1 MPILTYL
8 QAINLALKEEMR
20 RDPDVVLMGEDVGA
34 LGGAFKLTEGLQEEF
49 GVSRVIDTP
58 ISELLITGAGVGL
71 ALAGMR
77 PGVEMPFMDFI
88 SCGFDQIV
96 NMAATA
102 RYRHGGSVKVPLVVR
117 GPSGGGV
124 HGALFHSQNPEAWFT
139 RVPGLKVVCPGSVRD
154 ARGLLKAAIRD
165 DNPVLFFEHK
175 RLYRSLKDDLPEV
188 QEPEPLGKVRVA
200 REGTDLSIVTYG
212 GTVPISLGAADVLA
226 SEGISAEVVDLR
238 TLLPL
243 DFAGIQAT
251 LEKTGKLLVVHED
264 RRTGGIGGDIV
275 SRVVEELWDKLDAPP
290 RRVTAIDC
298 HTPFAQT
305 LESAVLP
312 DEAQILAEARRL
324 AAY

>member
-1 MPILTYL
+1 MPVLTYL
-8 QAINLALKEEMR
+8 QAINLALREEMR
-20 RDPDVVLMGEDVGA
+20 RDPNVLIMGEDVGA

-49 GVSRVIDTP
+49 GTERVIDTP
-58 ISELLITGAGVGL
+58 ISELLIAGAGVGL

-77 PGVEMPFMDFI
+77 PVVEMQFMDFI

-96 NMAATA
+96 NMAGTA

-165 DNPVLFFEHK
+165 DNPVVFFEHK
-175 RLYRSLKDDLPEV
+175 RLYRSLKEDLPEV

-200 REGTDLSIVTYG
+200 REGDDLSIVTYG
-212 GTVPISLGAADVLA
+212 GTLSYCLSAAETLA
-226 SEGISAEVVDLR
+226 GEGVSAEVVDLR

-243 DFAGIQAT
+243 DFEGVKRT

-275 SRVVEELWDKLDAPP
+275 ARVVEEAWESLDAPP

-312 DEAQILAEARRL
+312 SEAQILAEARRL

>member
-1 MPILTYL
+1 MPTLTYL
-8 QAINLALKEEMR
+8 QAINLALREEMR
-20 RDPDVVLMGEDVGA
+20 RDPDVLIMGEDVGE
-34 LGGAFKLTEGLQEEF
+34 LGGAFKLTEGIQAEF
-49 GVSRVIDTP
+49 GVDRVIDTP

-77 PGVEMPFMDFI
+77 PVVEMQFMDFI

-139 RVPGLKVVCPGSVRD
+139 RVPGLKVVCPGTVRD

-165 DNPVLFFEHK
+165 DNPVVFFEHK
-175 RLYRSLKDDLPEV
+175 RLYRSLKEDLPET
-188 QEPEPLGKVRVA
+188 QEPEPLGKVRVH
-200 REGTDLSIVTYG
+200 REGSDLSIVTYG
-212 GTVPISLGAADVLA
+212 GTVTMCLTVADELA
-226 SEGISAEVVDLR
+226 KEGISAEVVDLR

-243 DFAGIQAT
+243 DFEGVRRS

-264 RRTGGIGGDIV
+264 RRTGGIASEVIT
-275 SRVVEELWDKLDAPP
+275 RVIEEAWENLDAPP

-298 HTPFAQT
+298 HTPFAPA
-305 LESAVLP
+305 LEAVVLP
-312 DEAQILAEARRL
+312 NEAQILGEARRL

>member
-1 MPILTYL
+1 MPTLTYL

-20 RDPDVVLMGEDVGA
+20 RDPDVLIMGEDVGA

-58 ISELLITGAGVGL
+58 ISELLIAGAGVGL
-71 ALAGMR
+71 AIAGMR
-77 PGVEMPFMDFI
+77 PVVEMQFMDFI
-88 SCGFDQIV
+88 SCAFDQIV

-102 RYRHGGSVKVPLVVR
+102 RYRHGGSVKVPLVIR

-124 HGALFHSQNPEAWFT
+124 HGALFHSQNPESWFT

-165 DNPVLFFEHK
+165 DNPVVFFEHK
-175 RLYRSLKDDLPEV
+175 RLYRSLKEDLPEV

-200 REGTDLSIVTYG
+200 REGSDLSIVTYG
-212 GTVPISLGAADVLA
+212 GTLSLSLSAADTLA
-226 SEGISAEVVDLR
+226 GEGISAEVVDLR

-243 DFAGIQAT
+243 DFEGIKRT

-264 RRTGGIGGDIV
+264 RRTGGIASEIV
-275 SRVVEELWDKLDAPP
+275 TRVVEEAWENLDAPP

-312 DEAQILAEARRL
+312 NEAQILAEARRL

>member
-1 MPILTYL
+1 MPTVTYL
-8 QAINLALKEEMR
+8 QAINLALREEMK
-20 RDPDVVLMGEDVGA
+20 RDPDVVVIGEDVGA
-34 LGGAFKLTEGLQEEF
+34 LGGAFKLTEGIQQEF
-49 GVSRVIDTP
+49 GVDRVIDTP
-58 ISELLITGAGVGL
+58 ISELLIAGAGVGL
-71 ALAGMR
+71 AIAGMR
-77 PGVEMPFMDFI
+77 PVVEMQFMDFI

-102 RYRHGGSVKVPLVVR
+102 RYRHGGSVKVPMVIR

-124 HGALFHSQNPEAWFT
+124 RGALFHSQNPEAWFT
-139 RVPGLKVVCPGSVRD
+139 RVPGLKVVCPASVYD

-175 RLYRSLKDDLPEV
+175 RLYRSLKDDLPDV
-188 QEPEPLGKVRVA
+188 QEPEPLGRVRVA

-212 GTVPISLGAADVLA
+212 GTVPMCLHVAEVLA
-226 SEGISAEVVDLR
+226 AEGVSAEVVDLR

-243 DFAGIQAT
+243 DFEGVKHS

-264 RRTGGIGGDIV
+264 RRTGGIGSEVIT
-275 SRVVEELWDKLDAPP
+275 RVVEEAWENLDAPP

-298 HTPFAQT
+298 HTPFALA
-305 LESAVLP
+305 LETAVLP
-312 DEAQILAEARRL
+312 NEEQILAEARRL

>member
-1 MPILTYL
+1 MPTLTYL

-20 RDPDVVLMGEDVGA
+20 RDPDVLIMGEDVGA

-58 ISELLITGAGVGL
+58 ISELLIAGAGVGL
-71 ALAGMR
+71 AIAGMR
-77 PGVEMPFMDFI
+77 PVVEMQFMDFI
-88 SCGFDQIV
+88 SCAFDQIV

-165 DNPVLFFEHK
+165 DNPVIFFEHK
-175 RLYRSLKDDLPEV
+175 RLYRSLKEDLPEV

-200 REGTDLSIVTYG
+200 REGSDVSIVTYG
-212 GTVPISLGAADVLA
+212 GTLPLCLSAADTLA
-226 SEGISAEVVDLR
+226 GEGISAEVVDLR

-243 DFAGIQAT
+243 DFEGVKRT

-264 RRTGGIGGDIV
+264 RRTGGIASEIV
-275 SRVVEELWDKLDAPP
+275 TRMVEEAWESLDAPP

-305 LESAVLP
+305 LESQVLP
-312 DEAQILAEARRL
+312 NEAQILAEARRL